1 MLVAR
6 EFKDLREAIAS
17 RSEASCRVI
26 LEHLNAL
33 QVMLEKAQ
41 GMREEDLNYSL
52 VLHQIGVHADAVLK
66 TVRQAGIKGI
76 KIPPAMHILRTS
88 SRQAD
93 LTRQLAQQIVA

>member
-1 MLVAR
+1 MHVAR
-6 EFKDLREAIAS
+6 EFRDLRKAIAV

-26 LEHLNAL
+26 LEHLDAL

-41 GMREEDLNYSL
+41 AMRAEDPDYSL

-66 TVRQAGIKGI
+66 TVRQSGIKGI
-76 KIPPAMHILRTS
+76 RIPPAMHILRTS

-93 LTRQLAQQIVA
+93 LTRQLARQIVS